1 MQSLLFYF
9 EDRRLEPGAFVVS
22 IHFKV
27 DCVLQK
33 FFAPRVI
40 LLRLLLE
47 GTDFGRPSVNL
58 PVVEIR

>member
-9 EDRRLEPGAFVVS
+9 EDRRLEPGAFIVS